1 MVFHLADA
9 IIDVDV
15 ERTRV
20 FYGRTDVPTTS
31 RGCTCEGCQNFDKAI
46 LTVPDT
52 VTAFLHSLGID
63 PQKPVEAFD
72 VMGEREA
79 DGTIWYNGWYHVCGT
94 VIKWPSFEQ
103 TENRISIHPEDC
115 YRPDPSFRF
124 EIIAVPMTDLAH
136 KQMPTPIIQ
145 LDFDTH
151 LPYVL

>member
-1 MVFHLADA
+1 MLFHLADF

-15 ERTRV
+15 ERTRAH
-20 FYGRTDVPTTS
+20 YARPDLPTTS

-46 LTVPDT
+46 LRVPDT

-94 VIKWPSFEQ
+94 VIKWPAFEQ